1 MAAVNSPAP
10 DVGATR
16 YARRRVDTNG
26 SARHWADRL
35 AWLAG
40 RTDGRPLRPRDGAL
54 PTLPNLGLM
63 DPIYARPSP
72 ASQTT
77 DTRGWW
83 RSRFSAARRG
93 SERARHNA

>member
-10 DVGATR
+10 DVSATR

-54 PTLPNLGLM
+54 PTLPNLG
-63 DPIYARPSP
+63 
-72 ASQTT
+72 
-77 DTRGWW
+77 
-83 RSRFSAARRG
+83 
-93 SERARHNA
+93 

>member
-1 MAAVNSPAP
+1 MAAGNFPAP

-26 SARHWADRL
+26 SARRWADRL

-54 PTLPNLGLM
+54 PTLPNLGHGPDLRTAINGLA
-63 DPIYARPSP
+63 DHRYTRLVEIPIQRGPKGLR
-72 ASQTT
+72 
-77 DTRGWW
+77 TR
-83 RSRFSAARRG
+83 AP
-93 SERARHNA
+93 NA